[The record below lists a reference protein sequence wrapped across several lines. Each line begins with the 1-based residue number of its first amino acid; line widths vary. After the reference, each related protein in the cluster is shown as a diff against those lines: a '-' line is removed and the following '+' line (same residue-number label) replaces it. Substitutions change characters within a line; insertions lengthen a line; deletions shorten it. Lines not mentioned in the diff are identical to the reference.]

1 MSRLSNT
8 LLDDTEAGDLADE
21 LTEHLGV
28 GRVEVEVVDDLEGH
42 IGGVYD
48 VETRTISIERP
59 ARAWTVLHEVAHVLE
74 PGHGADFQRVVIDLA
89 TVIEEENG

>member
-1 MSRLSNT
+1 
-8 LLDDTEAGDLADE
+8 
-21 LTEHLGV
+21 
-28 GRVEVEVVDDLEGH
+28 
-42 IGGVYD
+42 VYD